1 MTDVH
6 NHSSIFRFRIWLALP
21 VTDHAGKRAHRIPPF
36 SVRGKQRPD
45 TAEWQKSILQLLE

>member
-6 NHSSIFRFRIWLALP
+6 NSIFRFRILLALP